1 MLTIASKPFA
11 RNFNKSVKRVN
22 ERLKKYLNDA
32 NEDNIHDIRTSI
44 RRLDAAHGL
53 LPKKIRK
60 RPETRN
66 FIAQSKELFKINT
79 EIRDYD
85 IIYGKLTKYSSHPA
99 YKGLTRS
106 LTKRRNAKLEIGHKM
121 ALALRNSRSPQI
133 SVNDVSEL
141 KLQIRFNKIVNKLR
155 DRIEHTLPVVLI
167 DSKKIEELHGLRKDY
182 KKLRYLLE
190 LLSRRGKKIAKQ
202 INYLQSLQDIL
213 GSIRDSDIAI
223 DYLRNV
229 RSSIRV
235 DDILAGMIAERNQ
248 KYDEFVQFFEEN
260 TPEADKISLL
270 N

>member
-1 MLTIASKPFA
+1 MLTIASKPFV

-22 ERLKKYLNDA
+22 ERLKKYLNDP

-44 RRLDAAHGL
+44 RRLNAAFGL

-66 FIAQSKELFKINT
+66 YITQSRALFKVNT

-99 YKGLTRS
+99 YKGLTRL

-121 ALALRNSRSPQI
+121 ALALRNSTSPQI
-133 SVNDVSEL
+133 SANDISEL
-141 KLQIRFNKIVNKLR
+141 KLQIRFNKILNKLR
-155 DRIEHTLPVVLI
+155 NRIEQALPVVLI
-167 DSKKIEELHGLRKDY
+167 DSNKIEELHGLRKDY

-190 LLSRRGKKIAKQ
+190 LLSRRGKKISKQ

-213 GSIRDSDIAI
+213 GSIRDSDIVI

-229 RSSIRV
+229 RSSIGV
-235 DDILAGMIAERNQ
+235 DDILPSIIAERNQ
-248 KYDEFVQFFEEN
+248 KYEEFVQFFEESTQESN
-260 TPEADKISLL
+260 RISLL